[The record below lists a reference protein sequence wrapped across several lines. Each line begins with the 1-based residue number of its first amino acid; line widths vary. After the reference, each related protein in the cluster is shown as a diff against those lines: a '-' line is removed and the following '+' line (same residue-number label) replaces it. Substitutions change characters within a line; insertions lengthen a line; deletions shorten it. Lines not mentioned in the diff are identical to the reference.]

1 MLCRVKL
8 DKDKTEL
15 EKSRLQLA
23 KDKTE
28 LEKMRLEVMLQ
39 AHSKSEDRARA
50 SSRDIRA
57 ITEANENRAADAFR
71 CMAGIKNET
80 GIDANIIVN
89 AVQGLAGVPVFSL
102 HVHTCASLSSY
113 APWHALFLFVSFD
126 TCCLSFRYR

>member
-50 SSRDIRA
+50 SSHDMRA
-57 ITEANENRAADAFR
+57 ITEANENRAADAFH
-71 CMAGIKNET
+71 CMAGIKNDHTE
-80 GIDANIIVN
+80 
-89 AVQGLAGVPVFSL
+89 LFSSVFYCDNLVLLRAQTPALS
-102 HVHTCASLSSY
+102 TCLPGPTS
-113 APWHALFLFVSFD
+113 
-126 TCCLSFRYR
+126 